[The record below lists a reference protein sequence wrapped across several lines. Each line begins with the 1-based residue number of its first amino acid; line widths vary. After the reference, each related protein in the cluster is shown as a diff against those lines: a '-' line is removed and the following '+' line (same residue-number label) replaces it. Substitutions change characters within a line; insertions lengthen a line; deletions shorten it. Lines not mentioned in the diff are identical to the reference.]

1 MIDHSL
7 VRAQLINDL
16 DKQLRAA
23 IRRLENEFNQA
34 VRDFYTEELNLVD
47 GAVEKGTTANFAR
60 VNRIENLSNQ
70 FTRVQG
76 AAISKDIARGF
87 TRLIQVN
94 ESYFAGIAFV
104 SGGLQKQVKRQLLA
118 RYGLRESD
126 SGIDILRG
134 GWVQKIGELRDPFTR
149 VQEIGISAVSQGIT
163 LGEFKKQ
170 IRDAAFDKGAR
181 SIKHHF
187 QTNAND
193 AYAQF
198 DRTTQT
204 TYADE
209 LGLRAFIYEGGL
221 IETSREFCN
230 ERNGKVFTTDE
241 AEAWK
246 LLNWKGKNK
255 DYDPLRDMG
264 GHNCRHHP
272 SFISDELAMRLRPEL
287 AELLN

>member
-1 MIDHSL
+1 M
-7 VRAQLINDL
+7 
-16 DKQLRAA
+16 
-23 IRRLENEFNQA
+23 
-34 VRDFYTEELNLVD
+34 D

-272 SFISDELAMRLRPEL
+272 SFISDELAIRLRPEL